1 MKTDVCLW
9 FGEMGVAVYP
19 NDDSVHIL
27 ELGGSD
33 TTITEAEMERCLR
46 GWFVSAVEPKAE

>member
-1 MKTDVCLW
+1 VKTDVCLW